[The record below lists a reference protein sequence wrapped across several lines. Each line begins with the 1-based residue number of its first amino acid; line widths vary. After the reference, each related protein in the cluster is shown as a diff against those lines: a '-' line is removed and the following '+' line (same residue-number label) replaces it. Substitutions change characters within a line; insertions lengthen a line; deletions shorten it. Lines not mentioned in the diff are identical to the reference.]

1 MRSII
6 RIIHALLWAM
16 CLVLAACGGGG
27 GTVTPPPPPPP
38 PPQVTLTSLSVS
50 AEPRQMLG
58 QHSAL
63 SATAHYSDGSTKD
76 VTASATW
83 KSSNP
88 LVLSV
93 STGSLTGSAARL
105 SNPKV
110 RPMDGSPG
118 SPQAVAT
125 QLGVAYVSASVSG
138 KTASSEV
145 AVLGYPRFAY
155 IANEL
160 NDSVSAYVIDSD
172 TGELRFNGYGFTV
185 TTAFTSCFTVHQSA
199 KFGYAVN
206 FWPQG
211 GQNGALPSIS
221 TFWIQDDGTLVK
233 GVPLTVPG
241 RPGCLKLSPTGKF
254 AYLYSLD
261 DHTIT
266 AYSVNA
272 DTAQLTEIVGSPWTV
287 PDEPWGMDIDPTGR
301 FLYLTTVNKI
311 FGFALN
317 ADSGV
322 LSSIAESPFTGW
334 PDGNMIA
341 VEPSGR
347 FAYVTDPS
355 SDVITVY
362 KIDDS
367 TGALKEVDGARTS
380 TGGLN
385 PQRPVFDRTGQYLY
399 VPNMEATW
407 GVANGNIG
415 AFRINSTNGLLTKLS
430 GSPFVAGEVPK
441 DAAVD
446 IDGLGKYL
454 YVTDGY
460 NFVRAYQIDQ
470 ATGAL
475 TFLDKF
481 ATRRGVNSVAVVSG
495 ATPVQQKSNHAWALN
510 KADGT
515 ITTLGLD
522 AQGGLV
528 PVSSASTA
536 PGGTQLVVEHAG
548 DWVDV
553 VNPVTNRLYTFQG
566 DASGALTTYASFDM
580 FGPVA
585 AAVDQSGLA
594 FYVANST
601 GNSISI
607 FVHPILGLLTGG
619 ATVNTGPAPSVIALD
634 PNDQYVY
641 VANSGDDTVSYYAL
655 SPEYGF
661 PTEVKWGSTPS
672 PLSLGPDVKAIA
684 FEPRGKFAYVISANS
699 ILGFS
704 VDYYDDG
711 PLAPIANFPQIILN
725 TPKAIVADVHGRRL
739 YAADGAGVH
748 TFPIDTATGKLGQ
761 ASQDVPA
768 GSSPTAMAI
777 DASGTWLFVTD
788 AAIGIQPFAIDP
800 LNGTLTAYPVIP
812 SGQAVSIA
820 LDVAVQ

>member
-1 MRSII
+1 MRFII
-6 RIIHALLWAM
+6 RTVYALLWAM

-27 GTVTPPPPPPP
+27 GGTVTPPPPAQP
-38 PPQVTLTSLSVS
+38 TLTSLSVS
-50 AEPRQMLG
+50 AEPKQMLG

-63 SATAHYSDGSTKD
+63 SAIAHYSDGTTKD

-93 STGSLTGSAARL
+93 SASSPTASVATLPTS
-105 SNPKV
+105 KV
-110 RPMDGSPG
+110 IPMDGSSG

-160 NDSVSAYVIDSD
+160 DDSVSSYVIDSD

-185 TTAFTSCFTVHQSA
+185 TTAFTSCFTVHQSG

-221 TFWIQDDGTLVK
+221 TFWIQNDGTLMK
-233 GVPLTVPG
+233 GLPLTVPG

-272 DTAQLTEIVGSPWTV
+272 DTAQLTEIVGSPWTL

-301 FLYLTTVNKI
+301 FLYLTTLNKI
-311 FGFALN
+311 FGFAL
-317 ADSGV
+317 DVQSGV
-322 LSSIAESPFTGW
+322 LSALADSPYTGW

-355 SDVITVY
+355 ADQITAY
-362 KIDDS
+362 TIDDS
-367 TGALKEVDGARTS
+367 TGALKEVAGARTS

-415 AFRINSTNGLLTKLS
+415 AFHIDSTSGLLTKLA
-430 GSPFVAGEVPK
+430 GSPVTAGEVPK
-441 DAAVD
+441 DASVD
-446 IDGLGKYL
+446 VDGLGKYL
-454 YVTDGY
+454 YITDGY
-460 NFVRAYQIDQ
+460 NFVDAYQINQ
-470 ATGAL
+470 GTGAL

-495 ATPVQQKSNHAWALN
+495 TTPVQQKSNHAWVLN

-515 ITTLGLD
+515 ITTFALD
-522 AQGGLV
+522 TQAVLV

-536 PGGTQLVVEHAG
+536 AGATQLVVEHAG
-548 DWVDV
+548 EWVHV

-566 DASGALTTYASFDM
+566 YASGTLTPYASFDM

-585 AAVDQSGLA
+585 VATDQTGLA

-601 GNSISI
+601 GNNISI
-607 FVHPILGLLTGG
+607 FTHPLLGVLNGG
-619 ATVNTGPAPSVIALD
+619 ATVNAGTAPSALALD
-634 PNDQYVY
+634 PNDQYLY
-641 VANSGDDTVSYYAL
+641 VANSGDNTVSYYAL
-655 SPEYGF
+655 SPEYGY

-672 PLSLGPDVKAIA
+672 PLSLAPDLKALA
-684 FEPRGKFAYVISANS
+684 FEPRGKFAYAISGNS
-699 ILGFS
+699 VVGFS
-704 VDYYDDG
+704 LDYYNDG
-711 PLAPIANFPQIILN
+711 PLVPITEFPQITLN
-725 TPKAIVADVHGRRL
+725 APKVMVADVHGRRL
-739 YAADGAGVH
+739 YIADATGVH
-748 TFPIDTATGKLGQ
+748 TFPIDLATGKLGQ
-761 ASQDVPA
+761 SSQDVLA
-768 GSSPTAMAI
+768 GASPSAMAS
-777 DASGTWLFVTD
+777 DAAGNWLFVTD
-788 AAIGIQPFAIDP
+788 ETLGIQPFAIDP
-800 LNGTLTAYPVIP
+800 SAGTLTAYPVIP
-812 SGQAVSIA
+812 AGQAVSIG
-820 LDVAVQ
+820 LDKSVQ